1 MEKNNTKKVEN
12 MLKFAW
18 SNGMKTGVSSMR
30 TNYEKIDMR
39 LKQQVIGVIQGAL
52 TKDSKK
58 MLKFMKNKKRED
70 EEIESKAKLI
80 QSPQVVCKL
89 RPPGSDPNEEC
100 LMCGS

>member
-1 MEKNNTKKVEN
+1 
-12 MLKFAW
+12 MLKWAW
-18 SNGMKTGVSSMR
+18 TKGMKTGVSNMR
-30 TNYEKIDMR
+30 MNFEKIDMR
-39 LKQQVIGVIQGAL
+39 LKQSVIGVIQGAL

-58 MLKFMKNKKRED
+58 MLKFMKNKKKED
-70 EEIESKAKLI
+70 EENDSKARLI